1 MFGCYKIKIF
11 NKNNVE
17 KKSIYQ
23 KNNITEDGRKKILDM
38 LTYNPMGTYGYKK
51 AENQGTFEKDGKKI
65 SYRNS
70 FFGWGS
76 VSHPFNKEGSY
87 TTLAETEIAKNI
99 LTENDSL
106 TEEQADRIL
115 KVNNNLRINW
125 GANKS
130 ETNGNN
136 NGYDLSSYKVWF
148 NISIGMVDWKEEI
161 ELPLIDDENNDII
174 NADNEIKLFGSPI
187 YPNTVKIINTKIPD
201 VKHYDEKKDEN
212 YRGGDKYY
220 SVDYEK
226 GVLKLSDDLREE
238 LQTKDRNEI
247 KITYIWNGARYIDEL
262 KNGICGI
269 YVNAQ
274 PSVKTNSSSYGS
286 QNYFGMGTFSYDMGK
301 NWQGYSFPWKGQPIE
316 NLDKNSSPVFGKN
329 MTAFYSTNTEFEHYF
344 PTFPYTFINPTNFAF
359 AFSSNGENS
368 FYIKNLNFLVPDIP
382 PFTIQEIGIVS
393 GEYEI
398 KKQIEWQGVGEENG
412 EVYAEWKTYLDINEG
427 GGKTFDTIRT
437 YFNEKT
443 KNAKDGWNENT
454 NDGWNEMEYPEF
466 GQTIFSEAKFSESWE
481 KTEDD
486 LIEISYRIYFNE
498 VSE

>member
-23 KNNITEDGRKKILDM
+23 KNNITEEGRKKILDM
-38 LTYNPMGTYGYKK
+38 LTYNPRGTYGYKK
-51 AENQGTFEKDGKKI
+51 AENQGTFEKDGEKI

-76 VSHPFNKEGSY
+76 VSHPFNKTGSY
-87 TTLAETEIAKNI
+87 TTLAETEVAKNI
-99 LTENDSL
+99 LTENYNL

-125 GANKS
+125 GANDS
-130 ETNGNN
+130 QTSGNN

-148 NISIGMVDWKEEI
+148 NVSIGMVDWEEKI
-161 ELPLIDDENNDII
+161 ELPLIGENNDTI
-174 NADNEIKLFGSPI
+174 NADNEITLFGSPI
-187 YPNTVKIINTKIPD
+187 YPKTVTIISTKIPD
-201 VKHYDEKKDEN
+201 VKPYIEGYD
-212 YRGGDKYY
+212 Y

-226 GVLKLSDDLREE
+226 GMLKLLRPDELRKN
-238 LQTKDRNEI
+238 LQTEDGQDIIRNEI

-262 KNGICGI
+262 KNGICGV

-301 NWQGYSFPWKGQPIE
+301 NWQGYSFPWKGQPLE
-316 NLDKNSSPVFGKN
+316 NLNTNSNPLFGKN
-329 MTAFYSTNTEFEHYF
+329 MTAFYATNTEFEHYF

-382 PFTIQEIGIVS
+382 PFTLQEIGIVS

-427 GGKTFDTIRT
+427 NGKTFNTIRT
-437 YFNEKT
+437 YFNEKMKNT
-443 KNAKDGWNENT
+443 K
-454 NDGWNEMEYPEF
+454 DGWNEMEYPEF
-466 GQTIFSEAKFSESWE
+466 GQTKFSEAEFSESWE